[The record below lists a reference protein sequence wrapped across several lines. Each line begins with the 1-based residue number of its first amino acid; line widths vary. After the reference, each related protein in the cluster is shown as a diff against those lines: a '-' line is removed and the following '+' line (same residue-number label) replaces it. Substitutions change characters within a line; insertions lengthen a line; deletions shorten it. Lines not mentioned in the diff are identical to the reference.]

1 MKNDPRIDG
10 TEMDGEFIILWCLP
24 YMTSTKSWNFLDPSS
39 LLVRYLSTVY
49 PQFLGSF
56 DIPTLCGLPIMM
68 PPQGTSS
75 YIHRRGEERGGG
87 RESVCKFCSRR
98 CNLDSFL
105 LRPSVHR
112 PSSVVHSIS
121 NDVRSVRV
129 RHASRACGSLARFTR
144 PTLMQKSVDVRGPEQ
159 GQA

>member
-1 MKNDPRIDG
+1 M
-10 TEMDGEFIILWCLP
+10 GEKVFANSAVGDVIWIL
-24 YMTSTKSWNFLDPSS
+24 FSS
-39 LLVRYLSTVY
+39 VR
-49 PQFLGSF
+49 PF
-56 DIPTLCGLPIMM
+56 
-68 PPQGTSS
+68 
-75 YIHRRGEERGGG
+75 
-87 RESVCKFCSRR
+87 
-98 CNLDSFL
+98 
-105 LRPSVHR
+105 HR